1 MRLRRGAYL
10 TAIMTSAPELTTLE
24 GPFPIAALLT
34 AEIPRKRSFQGL
46 PPPPSL
52 FVCHVVQEEET
63 RRTQNIQLLLGLQ
76 DQRAGGKH
84 ARQVLEL
91 EGQRDDEALRDAL
104 VLRVDALDGRL
115 GRRLGARGQVYLGAG
130 FGQQGDGRYPYP
142 AAGVGVSGDQLVLFP
157 ACAKLRE
164 REQQQAV

>member
-1 MRLRRGAYL
+1 M
-10 TAIMTSAPELTTLE
+10 SSCKE
-24 GPFPIAALLT
+24 
-34 AEIPRKRSFQGL
+34 K
-46 PPPPSL
+46 
-52 FVCHVVQEEET
+52 ET

-91 EGQRDDEALRDAL
+91 EGQRDDAPLLDAL

-130 FGQQGDGRYPYP
+130 LGQQGDGRYPYP
-142 AAGVGVSGDQLVLFP
+142 AAGVGVTGVQLYGPGMREAPGEGAAVGGALTYLPPVTRAILPVRSGMSLV
-157 ACAKLRE
+157 
-164 REQQQAV
+164 